1 MTLTLGGKSSRLKGN
16 AGMRNEVPVNKKKSG
31 KNPHRVIKVTPAV
44 NYIVR
49 EERMHVHTYHLG
61 SIQSV
66 HPYHLTVYSKKSR
79 GKTCYTLQYNY
90 EHNRDMDT
98 QI

>member
-44 NYIVR
+44 NYIVT

-61 SIQSV
+61 SI
-66 HPYHLTVYSKKSR
+66 
-79 GKTCYTLQYNY
+79 
-90 EHNRDMDT
+90 
-98 QI
+98 